1 MKKILSFKN
10 YISEKII
17 IPEGSID
24 TKGSM
29 DTDNIKNLIDDAD
42 DKIITDVVDYIR
54 DILLKQER
62 QGKIP
67 KDTTDTLDDNFD
79 DWKEWIKEAIDTI
92 DFDSDELSEIL
103 NIFGG
108 EKYESDFLADFDND
122 EDDEDEFDEDEFDE
136 DNEDN
141 EDNEDDNY
149 KIESTASAIPESKI
163 KELKKKIELIFNEE
177 VLSISTENN
186 NLYVELETGK
196 AYGESKNVTLISGH
210 WDGKSLKNNKYLYTK
225 DSLTILSDNRSN
237 KRSQYRS
244 IPNEFK
250 LIDTLIDLKI
260 KPIDITITQYLD

>member
-122 EDDEDEFDEDEFDE
+122 EDDEDEFDEDY
-136 DNEDN
+136 EDN

-149 KIESTASAIPESKI
+149 KIESTAIGAIPESK
-163 KELKKKIELIFNEE
+163 
-177 VLSISTENN
+177 
-186 NLYVELETGK
+186 
-196 AYGESKNVTLISGH
+196 
-210 WDGKSLKNNKYLYTK
+210 
-225 DSLTILSDNRSN
+225 N
-237 KRSQYRS
+237 KRIEEKNR
-244 IPNEFK
+244 
-250 LIDTLIDLKI
+250 
-260 KPIDITITQYLD
+260 IDI

>member
-108 EKYESDFLADFDND
+108 EKYESDFLTDFDND
-122 EDDEDEFDEDEFDE
+122 EFENDDEFENEDEDENENEFEDENENEFDNDEYKFDEYE
-136 DNEDN
+136 
-141 EDNEDDNY
+141 DNY
-149 KIESTASAIPESKI
+149 KIESATSDEIPESK
-163 KELKKKIELIFNEE
+163 K
-177 VLSISTENN
+177 
-186 NLYVELETGK
+186 
-196 AYGESKNVTLISGH
+196 
-210 WDGKSLKNNKYLYTK
+210 
-225 DSLTILSDNRSN
+225 
-237 KRSQYRS
+237 
-244 IPNEFK
+244 
-250 LIDTLIDLKI
+250 
-260 KPIDITITQYLD
+260 

>member
-54 DILLKQER
+54 DILLKRER

-67 KDTTDTLDDNFD
+67 KDTTDILDDNFD
-79 DWKEWIKEAIDTI
+79 DWKEWFKEAIDTV

-108 EKYESDFLADFDND
+108 EKYESDFLADFD
-122 EDDEDEFDEDEFDE
+122 E

-141 EDNEDDNY
+141 EEEN
-149 KIESTASAIPESKI
+149 IEKEES
-163 KELKKKIELIFNEE
+163 
-177 VLSISTENN
+177 
-186 NLYVELETGK
+186 
-196 AYGESKNVTLISGH
+196 
-210 WDGKSLKNNKYLYTK
+210 D
-225 DSLTILSDNRSN
+225 
-237 KRSQYRS
+237 
-244 IPNEFK
+244 
-250 LIDTLIDLKI
+250 
-260 KPIDITITQYLD
+260 